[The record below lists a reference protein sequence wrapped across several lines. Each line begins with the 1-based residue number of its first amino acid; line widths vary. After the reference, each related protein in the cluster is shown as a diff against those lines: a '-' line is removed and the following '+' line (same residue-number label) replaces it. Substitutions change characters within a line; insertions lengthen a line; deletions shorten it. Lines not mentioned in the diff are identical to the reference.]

1 MSELL
6 NFLFLQLPSPVRVI
20 PEKRSHDKEAN
31 NLADIKEDIKKIN

>member
-20 PEKRSHDKEAN
+20 PEKDHTT
-31 NLADIKEDIKKIN
+31 KKQTNWQK